1 VPIKA
6 EPGFL
11 RANARWLLAGL
22 LLTLA
27 SSFGQTFFISV
38 FSGDIRAAYD
48 LSHGDFG
55 GIYMAGTLASA
66 AAMLLA
72 GRVADVWTPRRAGMV
87 VLAGLAATCALT
99 AISTSAFFLFVIIFG
114 LRFFGQGMSVH
125 VAMTAMGRWYS
136 RQRGR
141 AVAIAG
147 LGHQI
152 GQATLPP
159 LAVALALAIGWRETW
174 LLSAAALLVL
184 AMPALYLLLAVDR
197 VPTSLH
203 QTGVDLPEV
212 RQWTRSEVL
221 RDLVFWAINLGL
233 LAPPFMGTAIYFHQ
247 VHLVET
253 KGWQLVWFVSAYP
266 LHAGMTVIASLIAGW
281 ITDRWDSTRLLPAF
295 SLPLAAALFVL
306 AAVDSWVAIPVFM
319 VLMGVNSGVTVTV
332 LGALWPEIYGIR
344 HLGAVRSLVFAAM
357 VFASAL
363 GPGIVGWLIDWSVP
377 IATQIY
383 VMAGYCLAALPIMA
397 LAARQL
403 RRRGHPP
410 DVDGALPLA
419 TKGSRGAA

>member
-1 VPIKA
+1 VPAKA

-11 RANARWLLAGL
+11 RENARWLLAGL

-27 SSFGQTFFISV
+27 SSFGQTFFISI
-38 FSGDIRAAYD
+38 FSGEIRAAYN

-72 GRVADVWTPRRAGMV
+72 GRIADVWTPRRAGMV

-99 AISTSAFFLFVIIFG
+99 VISTSAFFLFVIIFG
-114 LRFFGQGMSVH
+114 LRFFGQGMCVH

-159 LAVALALAIGWRETW
+159 LAVALTLAIGWRETW
-174 LLSAAALLVL
+174 LISAGALLVL

-197 VPTSLH
+197 VPTSDR
-203 QTGVDLPEV
+203 QTGVDVPEID
-212 RQWTRSEVL
+212 QWTRSQVL
-221 RDLVFWAINLGL
+221 RDPVFWAINLGF

-247 VHLVET
+247 VHIVET

-266 LHAGMTVIASLIAGW
+266 LHAGMTVIASLVAGW
-281 ITDRWDSTRLLPAF
+281 ITDRWSSARLLPAF
-295 SLPLAAALFVL
+295 PLPLAAALVVL
-306 AAVDSWVAIPVFM
+306 ATVDSWIAIPVFM
-319 VLMGVNSGVTVTV
+319 ILMGINSGVMVTL

-344 HLGAVRSLVFAAM
+344 HLGAVRSLVFAVI

-363 GPGIVGWLIDWSVP
+363 GPGIVGWLIDWSVSVT
-377 IATQIY
+377 TQIY
-383 VMAGYCLAALPIMA
+383 VMAAYCLAATPVMA

-403 RRRGHPP
+403 RTRGPQ
-410 DVDGALPLA
+410 GALPLA
-419 TKGSRGAA
+419 GKASRGAA

>member
-1 VPIKA
+1 VPINA

-11 RANARWLLAGL
+11 RANCRWLLAGL

-38 FSGDIRAAYD
+38 FSADIRAAFD

-66 AAMLLA
+66 VAMMLA
-72 GRVADVWTPRRAGMV
+72 GKIADVWTLRRSGV
-87 VLAGLAATCALT
+87 VILAGLALTCALT
-99 AISTSAFFLFVIIFG
+99 AFTTSAFFLFVIIFG
-114 LRFFGQGMSVH
+114 LRFFGQGMSTH
-125 VAMTAMGRWYS
+125 IAMTAMGRWYS

-147 LGHQI
+147 LGHQF
-152 GQATLPP
+152 GQAVLPP

-174 LLSAAALLVL
+174 LISGVAILFL
-184 AMPALYLLLAVDR
+184 AVPALYMLLSLDR
-197 VPTSLH
+197 VPTSGR
-203 QTGVDLPEV
+203 QSGDELPEI

-221 RDLVFWAINLGL
+221 RDPVFWALILGF
-233 LAPPFMGTAIYFHQ
+233 LAPPLMGTAVYFHQ
-247 VHLVET
+247 VHIVET

-281 ITDRWDSTRLLPAF
+281 ITDRWGSTCLLPTF
-295 SLPLAAALFVL
+295 LLPLAMALIVL
-306 AAVDSWVAIPVFM
+306 AALDSWIAIPVFM
-319 VLMGVNSGVTVTV
+319 VLMGINSGVMTTV

-344 HLGAVRSLVFAAM
+344 HLGAVRSMVFAAM
-357 VFASAL
+357 VLASAF
-363 GPGIVGWLIDWSVP
+363 GPGIVGWLIDWSVS
-377 IATQIY
+377 IETQIF
-383 VMAGYCLAALPIMA
+383 VMAGYCLAATPVMA

-403 RRRGHPP
+403 RARGTR
-410 DVDGALPLA
+410 GTLPLA
-419 TKGSRGAA
+419 GKASRGAA

>member
-1 VPIKA
+1 MRLKA

-38 FSGDIRAAYD
+38 FSGDIRAAFD

-66 AAMLLA
+66 AAMMLA
-72 GRVADVWTPRRAGMV
+72 GKIVDVWTPRLAGMA
-87 VLAGLAATCALT
+87 VLLGLALTCALT
-99 AISTSAFFLFVIIFG
+99 ALTTSAFFLFAIIFG

-152 GQATLPP
+152 GQAVLPP

-174 LLSAAALLVL
+174 LISAGAILFL
-184 AMPALYLLLAVDR
+184 AMPALYMLLSLDR
-197 VPTSLH
+197 VPTSGH
-203 QTGVDLPEV
+203 HSGVELPEIHH
-212 RQWTRSEVL
+212 WTRSEVL
-221 RDLVFWAINLGL
+221 RDPVFWAINLGF
-233 LAPPFMGTAIYFHQ
+233 LAPPLMGTAIYFHQ
-247 VHLVET
+247 VHIVET

-281 ITDRWDSTRLLPAF
+281 VTDRWGSTCLLPTF
-295 SLPLAAALFVL
+295 LLPLAAALIVL
-306 AAVDSWVAIPVFM
+306 AAFDSWIAIPVFM
-319 VLMGVNSGVTVTV
+319 VLMGVSSGVMTTVH
-332 LGALWPEIYGIR
+332 GALWPEIYGIR
-344 HLGAVRSLVFAAM
+344 HLGAVRSLVFAGM
-357 VFASAL
+357 VFTSAL
-363 GPGIVGWLIDWSVP
+363 GPGIVGWLIDWSVS
-377 IATQIY
+377 IETQIY
-383 VMAGYCLAALPIMA
+383 VMAAYCLAASPIMA

-403 RRRGHPP
+403 RARRPQGT
-410 DVDGALPLA
+410 LPLA
-419 TKGSRGAA
+419 AKASRGAA

>member
-1 VPIKA
+1 MPAKA

-38 FSGDIRAAYD
+38 FSGDIRAAFN

-55 GIYMAGTLASA
+55 AVYMAGTLASA
-66 AAMLLA
+66 AAMMLA
-72 GRVADVWTPRRAGMV
+72 GRIVDVWTPRLAGTM
-87 VLAGLAATCALT
+87 VLAGLAVTCALT
-99 AISTSAFFLFVIIFG
+99 AITTSAFFLFVIIFG
-114 LRFFGQGMSVH
+114 LRFFGQGMASH

-159 LAVALALAIGWRETW
+159 LAVALALIIGWRETW
-174 LLSAAALLVL
+174 LLSAVALLLLV
-184 AMPALYLLLAVDR
+184 MPALYMLLSVDR
-197 VPTSLH
+197 VPTSGDP
-203 QTGVDLPEV
+203 TGAELPQI
-212 RQWTRSEVL
+212 RQWTRPEVL
-221 RDLVFWAINLGL
+221 RDPVFWAVNLGIM
-233 LAPPFMGTAIYFHQ
+233 APPFMGTAIYFHQ
-247 VHLVET
+247 VHIVET

-266 LHAGMTVIASLIAGW
+266 PHAGMTVIASLIAGW
-281 ITDRWDSTRLLPAF
+281 ITDSWGSARLLPTF
-295 SLPLAAALFVL
+295 PLPLAAALVAL
-306 AAVDSWVAIPVFM
+306 ATLDSWIAIPLFM
-319 VLMGVNSGVTVTV
+319 VLMGINSGVTMTV

-344 HLGAVRSLVFAAM
+344 HLGAVRSLVFATM

-363 GPGIVGWLIDWSVP
+363 GPGIVGWLIDWP
-377 IATQIY
+377 ISITTQIY
-383 VMAGYCLAALPIMA
+383 VMAAYCLGTSPIMA

-403 RRRGHPP
+403 RLRAVLPEAGRIA
-410 DVDGALPLA
+410 AL
-419 TKGSRGAA
+419 

>member
-1 VPIKA
+1 MNS

-11 RANARWLLAGL
+11 RAPGFLRTNARWLLAGL

-38 FSGDIRAAYD
+38 FSGDIRAAFD
-48 LSHGDFG
+48 LSHGEFG

-66 AAMLLA
+66 AAMMFA
-72 GRVADVWTPRRAGMV
+72 GKIADVWTLRRSGV
-87 VLAGLAATCALT
+87 VILAGLALTCALT
-99 AISTSAFFLFVIIFG
+99 AITTSAFFLFIIIFG
-114 LRFFGQGMSVH
+114 LRFFGQGMSTH
-125 VAMTAMGRWYS
+125 IAMTAMGRWYS

-152 GQATLPP
+152 GQAVLPP

-174 LLSAAALLVL
+174 LISAAALLVL
-184 AMPALYLLLAVDR
+184 AMPALYMLLSLDR
-197 VPTSLH
+197 VPTSGH
-203 QTGVDLPEV
+203 QSGVELPEIH
-212 RQWTRSEVL
+212 QWTRSQVL
-221 RDLVFWAINLGL
+221 RDPLFWALILGF
-233 LAPPFMGTAIYFHQ
+233 LAPPLMGTAVYFHQ
-247 VHLVET
+247 VHIVET

-281 ITDRWDSTRLLPAF
+281 ITDRWGSTCLLPTF
-295 SLPLAAALFVL
+295 LLPLATALIVL
-306 AAVDSWVAIPVFM
+306 AALDSWIAIPIFM
-319 VLMGVNSGVTVTV
+319 VLMGVNSGVMTTV

-357 VFASAL
+357 VLASAL
-363 GPGIVGWLIDWSVP
+363 GPGIVGWLIDWSVS
-377 IATQIY
+377 IETQIY
-383 VMAGYCLAALPIMA
+383 VMAGYCLAATPILA

-403 RRRGHPP
+403 RRRGPQ
-410 DVDGALPLA
+410 GALPLTGKA
-419 TKGSRGAA
+419 SRGAA

>member
-1 VPIKA
+1 MNADPGILRA
-6 EPGFL
+6 PGFL
-11 RANARWLLAGL
+11 RENARWLLAGL
-22 LLTLA
+22 MLTLG

-38 FSGDIRAAYD
+38 FSGDIRAAFD

-72 GRVADVWTPRRAGMV
+72 GRIVDVWTPRLAGMV
-87 VLAGLAATCALT
+87 VLAGLAVTCAMA
-99 AISTSAFFLFVIIFG
+99 AITTSAFFLFVIIFG
-114 LRFFGQGMSVH
+114 LRFFGQGMATH

-174 LLSAAALLVL
+174 LISAGALLVL
-184 AMPALYLLLAVDR
+184 AMPALYLLLSVDR
-197 VPTSLH
+197 VPTSLQ
-203 QTGVDLPEV
+203 QTGVDLPEIH
-212 RQWTRSEVL
+212 QWTRSEVL
-221 RDLVFWAINLGL
+221 RDPVFWAINLGF

-247 VHLVET
+247 VHIVET
-253 KGWQLVWFVSAYP
+253 KGWQLVWFVGAYP

-281 ITDRWDSTRLLPAF
+281 ITDRWGSTRLLPTF
-295 SLPLAAALFVL
+295 SLPLAAALIVL
-306 AAVDSWVAIPVFM
+306 AAVDSWIAIPVFM
-319 VLMGVNSGVTVTV
+319 ILMGVNSGVTVTV

-344 HLGAVRSLVFAAM
+344 YLGAVRSLVFAAM

-363 GPGIVGWLIDWSVP
+363 GPGIVGWLIDWSVS
-377 IATQIY
+377 IETQIY
-383 VMAGYCLAALPIMA
+383 VMAAYCLAVSPIMA
-397 LAARQL
+397 LAAGQL
-403 RRRGHPP
+403 RARRPQGTLPP
-410 DVDGALPLA
+410 AGKR
-419 TKGSRGAA
+419 TRGAP